1 MPARR
6 TIAALALA
14 LLAGPLAGCGGGDDP
29 HAGAPSPAGDAAWT
43 TIATVDGASLAR
55 LTLSEGSHAY
65 LQRIDLRRM
74 RIDQVTGDRDPGSAP
89 EAGRY
94 YRGADSPR
102 FVRIPAAQA
111 QHACETAYGRG
122 VFSVVNFAFFEE
134 YDRSTRLSFPV
145 KSRGT
150 LLTAGSSPYGPVAN
164 PSDPYYR
171 GVTLQALTWT
181 GSGATIGSYDPN
193 DGAPL
198 RDPAVADGIVTYAYR
213 DHPSYVLNHD
223 PPNRYQLLAL
233 SDPQHLLIL
242 TLEHS
247 TLDTGADLLRTQGV
261 AGKILTFDGGISTYL
276 WQSTLGG
283 LVPITNGDGALPHY
297 LCVAAS
303 TGPGS

>member
-1 MPARR
+1 VRR
-6 TIAALALA
+6 TIAALVLA
-14 LLAGPLAGCGGGDDP
+14 LVAGPLAGCGGGDDP
-29 HAGAPSPAGDAAWT
+29 HAGAPSVASDATWT
-43 TIATVDGASLAR
+43 TIAAVDGASLAR
-55 LTLSEGSHAY
+55 LSLSDGSHAY

-74 RIDQVTGDRDPGSAP
+74 RIEQVTGDRDPGAP

-94 YRGADSPR
+94 YPGAASPR
-102 FVRIPAAQA
+102 FIRIPPDNAQRACAASFGQS
-111 QHACETAYGRG
+111 

-134 YDRSTRLSFPV
+134 YDRSTRLSFPA

-164 PSDPYYR
+164 PGDPYYR

-181 GSGATIGSYDPN
+181 GSGAAIASYDPTL
-193 DGAPL
+193 GVPL
-198 RDPAVADGIVTYAYR
+198 NDPAVVNGLVTYAYR

-242 TLEHS
+242 TLEHA
-247 TLDTGADLLRTQGV
+247 TLDSGADLLRSQGV
-261 AGKILTFDGGISTYL
+261 AGEILTFDGGISTYL
-276 WQSTLGG
+276 WQSTLGE

-297 LCVAAS
+297 LCVTAA
-303 TGPGS
+303 G